1 MRLWSEL
8 RYLARRLGRRQADRE
23 LEEEI
28 RSHIEL
34 ETQENVEDGM
44 SQEEARLAALRTFG
58 NVALAKE
65 DSRMIWGFRSIE
77 TIWLDL
83 RFGLRRMAK
92 SPAFTTVAILSL
104 ALGIGANTAIF
115 SLVNTILLRPL
126 PVAHPEQL
134 VSVFPVS
141 KDATVQ
147 AFSYPDYKD
156 FRDRNEVLS
165 GLYVTRFAPMSLSHD
180 GNNERIWGYLVSG
193 NYFDVL
199 GIEAA
204 KGRTFLPEEDQT
216 PLSHPVA
223 VISYGCWQRRFGA
236 DPSVIG
242 KDIILNGHTFN
253 VVGITPE
260 GFNGTEIAYTP
271 EIWVPM
277 MMQEWIEPGYL
288 KWLDRRDTQNIF
300 ATGRLKPGVSM
311 AQAEA
316 SLNILAEQIGK
327 EYPETNEGQTVM
339 LTPPGLIHPML
350 RGPVIGFTWILM
362 ALVGLVLLIACT
374 NLANLLLARATERR
388 REIAVRLALGASRLR
403 LLRQLLT
410 ENVLL
415 SVIGGALGF
424 LLAVW
429 IASLIKAFR
438 PPIDFP
444 LTINLE
450 IDARVFGFTLLAS
463 LLTGLFFGLMPAL
476 QATKP
481 DLVPA
486 LKDSTSAGAFRRSRL
501 RNALVI
507 AQIALSLI
515 ILIAAGLV
523 VRTLLYLQTMS
534 PGFNPENAITMS
546 VDVGLQ
552 GYDKPRGRQFY
563 RQLFERV
570 QSLPGV
576 KSMSMADFIPL
587 SLNYN
592 SYNIYVEGEAPVR
605 GANVPSSMDA
615 FVWLNYFSTMNI
627 PLVAGR
633 DFSESDTEESP
644 KVAIVNE
651 TFARRFFPGPNPVE
665 SAVGKRVSTK
675 GPEGP
680 FVQIVGVAKDGKY
693 FSIGET
699 PRPFIYFSMLQSYTP
714 GAILLVRTSSD
725 PKSMIPSIRN
735 EVQKLDGALP
745 IYDVKTMTEHMAISL
760 FPARVAATLLGGFG
774 LLALILAAIGVYGVM
789 SYTVAQR
796 TREIGIRIALG
807 ARPLDVLRLVVQQ
820 GMILAGAGILIG
832 LGVSLGLTRLLSSLL
847 YGVSSTD
854 AITYLGISFLLTIVV
869 LLACYLPA
877 RRATKVDPMVA
888 LRYE

>member
-1 MRLWSEL
+1 
-8 RYLARRLGRRQADRE
+8 

-44 SQEEARLAALRTFG
+44 SQEEARLAALRAFG

-77 TIWLDL
+77 TIWHDL

-223 VISYGCWQRRFGA
+223 VISHGCWQRRFGA

-260 GFNGTEIAYTP
+260 AFNGTEIAYTP

-277 MMQEWIEPGYL
+277 MMQEWIEPGYV
-288 KWLDRRDTQNIF
+288 KWLDRRDIQNIF

-311 AQAEA
+311 TQAES
-316 SLNILAEQIGK
+316 SLNLLAEQIGK
-327 EYPETNEGQTVM
+327 EFPETNEGQTVT
-339 LTPPGLIHPML
+339 LTPPGLIHPIL

-429 IASLIKAFR
+429 ISSLIKAFR

-444 LTINLE
+444 LSINLE
-450 IDARVFGFTLLAS
+450 IDARVFSFTLLAS

-481 DLVPA
+481 DLIPA

-501 RNALVI
+501 RNAMVI
-507 AQIALSLI
+507 AQIALSLV

-523 VRTLLYLQTMS
+523 VRTLQYLQTMS

-546 VDVGLQ
+546 VDLGLQ
-552 GYDKPRGRQFY
+552 GYDKPRGQQFY

-605 GANVPSSMDA
+605 GANVPTSMDA

-644 KVAIVNE
+644 KVVIVNE

-665 SAVGKRVSTK
+665 SAIGKRVSTK

-699 PRPFIYFSMLQSYTP
+699 PRPFIYFSMLQSYSP
-714 GAILLVRTSSD
+714 SAILLVRTSSD
-725 PKSMIPSIRN
+725 PKAMIPSIRN
-735 EVQKLDGALP
+735 EVQKLDRALP
-745 IYDVKTMTEHMAISL
+745 IYDVKTMAEHMGISL

-807 ARPLDVLRLVVQQ
+807 ARPPDVLRLVVQQ

-854 AITYLGISFLLTIVV
+854 AITYLGISSLLTVVV